1 MAKRRYLA
9 GAGLILAVA
18 AAAIAVW
25 MTRRAGVEDA
35 PREPPQQ
42 AQEAEMR
49 EQPARPKSVFD
60 SPLAGRWYPAS
71 PPVLTEMLDQQ
82 LAAAEQTPVDGV
94 CALILPH
101 AGYQYSGPAAAY
113 GLKAVRNRRYA
124 RIVILGPSHR
134 VPLRGCASVPE
145 ATHYRTPLGEIPLD
159 VTFIEALLEHG
170 MFRRV
175 AQVEDLEHSVQIEVP
190 LIQHALGATP
200 LVPVVVGHLTLD
212 EAREMARVLRGLLD
226 ADTLVIVSSDF
237 THYGPNYGYV
247 PFEEDVPANLER
259 LDMAAW
265 NAIEAKEPGV
275 FETWIEDSGAT
286 VCGTCP
292 ILVLLSMLPEDARPQ
307 LLKYDTSGAITG
319 DYENSVSYLCIA
331 FTGAWR
337 EGGLMSD
344 TAAAL
349 PLSQEDKER
358 LLRLARETLRTCVA
372 EGRTPTPEEL
382 GVEITPAMQQTM
394 GAFVTLHAHGRL
406 RGCIGEIEPRRPL
419 YQAVMANAINAG
431 LKDYRF
437 PSVTADE
444 LPELDFQ
451 ISALTPPQPVDGP
464 ERIVI
469 GRHGMTVEKGG
480 RRAVFLPQVAPEQ
493 GWDRDTTLNHL
504 CMKAGLPPDAWRQ
517 GAAFTVF
524 EAVVF
529 GEEQG

>member
-1 MAKRRYLA
+1 
-9 GAGLILAVA
+9 
-18 AAAIAVW
+18 
-25 MTRRAGVEDA
+25 
-35 PREPPQQ
+35 
-42 AQEAEMR
+42 
-49 EQPARPKSVFD
+49 
-60 SPLAGRWYPAS
+60 
-71 PPVLTEMLDQQ
+71 
-82 LAAAEQTPVDGV
+82 
-94 CALILPH
+94 
-101 AGYQYSGPAAAY
+101 
-113 GLKAVRNRRYA
+113 
-124 RIVILGPSHR
+124 
-134 VPLRGCASVPE
+134 
-145 ATHYRTPLGEIPLD
+145 
-159 VTFIEALLEHG
+159 
-170 MFRRV
+170 
-175 AQVEDLEHSVQIEVP
+175 
-190 LIQHALGATP
+190 
-200 LVPVVVGHLTLD
+200 
-212 EAREMARVLRGLLD
+212 
-226 ADTLVIVSSDF
+226 
-237 THYGPNYGYV
+237 
-247 PFEEDVPANLER
+247 
-259 LDMAAW
+259 
-265 NAIEAKEPGV
+265 
-275 FETWIEDSGAT
+275 
-286 VCGTCP
+286 
-292 ILVLLSMLPEDARPQ
+292 
-307 LLKYDTSGAITG
+307 
-319 DYENSVSYLCIA
+319 
-331 FTGAWR
+331 
-337 EGGLMSD
+337 MSD

-406 RGCIGEIEPRRPL
+406 HGCIGEIEPRRPL